1 MIDRGEAIRK
11 VILNGVRWTGL
22 SRLYRA
28 LTPRGGAIL
37 MLHRVTRSPTSPL
50 GINRHLAIDP
60 DFLDRAIASMKRD
73 GYAFLSMD
81 EIVEYL
87 RGGRGGSPV
96 ATLTADDGYRDN
108 MREALPV
115 LESHD
120 APITVYVAPGLING
134 SVCLWWNVIEEIIAR
149 RDGFYISVK
158 GGAEHVDCSTIAAK
172 RLAYANL
179 EHHLTTQVGELDQ
192 DAIVRQLAAA
202 SQFDADG
209 PARDLLMNWNEL
221 RVFSRHRLVTI
232 GAHTVHHYNLRRL
245 PDDLAAREITDAA
258 DIIALELGER
268 PAHMAFPYGYEA
280 AVGGREVKLA
290 AQAGFVTATT
300 TRHGLLSNEH
310 CNDLLALPRISLN
323 GRYQSTGHLMTM
335 LSGITTPI
343 ANRGKRYVTV

>member
-37 MLHRVTRSPTSPL
+37 MLHRVTRCKTSPL

-60 DFLDRAIASMKRD
+60 GFLDRALTSMKRD

-81 EIVEYL
+81 EIVDYL
-87 RGGRGGSPV
+87 RSGRGGSPV

-120 APITVYVAPGLING
+120 APITVYVAPGLVNG

-149 RDGFYISVK
+149 RDGFYMNVE
-158 GGAEHVDCSTIAAK
+158 GGTEHVDCSTMGAK
-172 RLAYANL
+172 RLAYTNL
-179 EHHLTTQVGELDQ
+179 EHYLTARVSEFDQ

-202 SQFDADG
+202 SGFDADA
-209 PARDLLMNWNEL
+209 PTRDLLMNWDEL
-221 RVFSRHRLVTI
+221 RAFSRHRLVTV

-245 PDDLAAREITDAA
+245 PDDIAAREIADAA
-258 DIIALELGER
+258 DIIELELGAR

-280 AVGGREVKLA
+280 AVGVREVAIA

-310 CNDLLALPRISLN
+310 RNALLALPRISLN
-323 GRYQSTGHLMTM
+323 GRYQSTSHLMTM